1 MVRFPS
7 MAGPVRTFSLRT
19 YLLFLVIATAIPV
32 MLVGA
37 VLVSR
42 VVRDN
47 RVETERRL
55 LEAARVGASVV
66 DAELQGTI
74 RALQGLAE
82 SDRLVDSQLAEFRL
96 QAERVMT
103 TQPIW
108 AAVSLAGLDR
118 RQIVNTRQPVGDRL
132 PEVTDLDSFDR
143 AVQTRAPAIGT
154 LHVGKMT
161 QERGFLVRVPVLR
174 DGSVRYV
181 LSAWITS
188 KGFSSVL
195 GRQAPFPDEWVR
207 GVVDTNGVVV
217 ARSRDSE
224 RYVGQKGTA
233 AFLARYGK
241 TPDGVYRDI
250 ALDGTLVYGA
260 YSQAPASRWIAG
272 VGVPVSIVDA
282 AFKQSMVALAATT
295 LLLLSIGGGG
305 TYLLSRQ
312 ISRDISHA
320 AEDADAISLGLA
332 PSPVSSDITELRRL
346 QDGLVRSYA
355 LIETRQRERDEQVAR
370 ADAARA
376 EAEAADRAKDEF
388 LALLGHELRNPLA
401 PALTAV
407 HLLKQRGE
415 NGREREIIERQIRH
429 MARLVDDLLDVSRLR
444 RGAIE
449 LRREP
454 FDLAEAVSRAVEMTS
469 PIFTDKHHE
478 LVVEVPQGLIVDG
491 DRIRIAQVISNL
503 LSNAAKYT
511 EPHGRIVVDAR
522 QEYGEVVLECRDNGS
537 GITPELMPRVFDLFV
552 QGERG
557 LDRRQ
562 GGLGLGLAVA
572 RMLVERHGG
581 TIEVASAGPK
591 QGSTFV
597 VRLPAAASSA
607 MPPGVDL
614 PVAAAST
621 ARTGRVLVV
630 DDNHDALVMLL
641 DAFKHA
647 DIEAV
652 GAATA
657 KQAMDLA
664 TEIRPDVAVLDIG
677 LPDINGFELARSL
690 RALPG
695 GAWMRLIAVTGY
707 GREQDKAAARAA
719 GFDAFF
725 AKPVDMPTLL
735 HAMERVV
742 CDTRQA

>member
-1 MVRFPS
+1 
-7 MAGPVRTFSLRT
+7 MASPGRTFSLRT
-19 YLLFLVIATAIPV
+19 HLLFLVIATALPV

-42 VVRDN
+42 VITDN
-47 RVETERRL
+47 RLEAERRL
-55 LEAARVGASVV
+55 LEAARAGAAVV

-82 SDRLVDSQLAEFRL
+82 SDHLVDAELVEFRGL
-96 QAERVMT
+96 AGRVMA
-103 TQPIW
+103 TQPTW
-108 AAVSLAGLDR
+108 AAVSLSSLDH
-118 RQIVNTRQPVGDRL
+118 RQIVNTRRPMGDPL
-132 PEVTDLDSFDR
+132 PDVTDLDSFDR
-143 AVQTRAPAIGT
+143 AVRTRAPAIGA
-154 LHVGKMT
+154 LHVGEIS

-174 DGSVRYV
+174 AGQVIYV
-181 LSAWITS
+181 LSTWITS
-188 KGFSSVL
+188 QGFSSVL
-195 GRQAPFPDEWVR
+195 RRQAPFPDEWTR
-207 GVVDTNGVVV
+207 GVVDTSGVVV
-217 ARSRDSE
+217 ARSRDPE
-224 RYVGQKGTA
+224 RYVGQKGTP
-233 AFLARYGK
+233 AFLARYDE
-241 TPDGVYRDI
+241 TPEGVYRDV
-250 ALDGTLVYGA
+250 ALDGTSVYGA
-260 YSQAPASRWIAG
+260 YSRAPMSRWIAG
-272 VGVPVSIVDA
+272 VAVPSAVVDA
-282 AFKQSMVALAATT
+282 AFRQSMVALAAMT

-312 ISRDISHA
+312 ISREISQA
-320 AEDADAISLGLA
+320 VDDAEAISLGLP
-332 PSPVSSDITELRRL
+332 PSPVGSGITELQRL
-346 QDGLVRSYA
+346 QNGLVRSA
-355 LIETRQRERDEQVAR
+355 GLIETRQRERDELVAR

-407 HLLKQRGE
+407 HLMKQRGE
-415 NGREREIIERQIRH
+415 NSREREVIERQIRH

-478 LVVEVPQGLIVDG
+478 LIIDVPQGLIVDG

-511 EPHGRIVVDAR
+511 EPNGRVVLAAE
-522 QEYGEVVLECRDNGS
+522 QECGDIVLECRDNGG
-537 GITPELMPRVFDLFV
+537 GIAPELLPRVFDLFV

-572 RMLVERHGG
+572 RMLVDRHCG
-581 TIEVASAGPK
+581 TIEVSSAGPK

-597 VRLPAAASSA
+597 VRLPASSSAIRSGVDMPSPASSSVRA
-607 MPPGVDL
+607 
-614 PVAAAST
+614 
-621 ARTGRVLVV
+621 GRVLVV

-641 DAFKHA
+641 DAFKQA
-647 DIEAV
+647 DLEAV
-652 GAATA
+652 GAGTA
-657 KQAMDLA
+657 KEAMDLA
-664 TEIRPDVAVLDIG
+664 MAIQPDVAVLDIG
-677 LPDINGFELARSL
+677 LPDINGFDLARAL

-695 GAWMRLIAVTGY
+695 GAWIRLIAVTGY

-725 AKPVDMPTLL
+725 AKPVDIPTLL
-735 HAMERVV
+735 DAIERVSE
-742 CDTRQA
+742 TRQA

>member
-1 MVRFPS
+1 MPS
-7 MAGPVRTFSLRT
+7 SVRTFSLRT
-19 YLLFLVIATAIPV
+19 HLLFLVIATALPGMV
-32 MLVGA
+32 VGA
-37 VLVSR
+37 MLFSR
-42 VVRDN
+42 VIRDN
-47 RVETERRL
+47 RFEAERRL
-55 LEAARVGASVV
+55 LEAARAGAAVV

-82 SDRLVDSQLAEFRL
+82 SDRLVNPQLAEFRG
-96 QAERVMT
+96 QAERVMA
-103 TQPIW
+103 TQPTW
-108 AAVSLAGLDR
+108 AAISLTSLDR
-118 RQIVNTRQPVGDRL
+118 HQIVNTSRPIDERL
-132 PEVTDLDSFDR
+132 PEITDLDSFDR
-143 AVQTRAPAIGT
+143 AVRTKGPAIGT
-154 LHVGKMT
+154 LHVGKIT
-161 QERGFLVRVPVLR
+161 QQRGFLVRVPVLR
-174 DGSVRYV
+174 DGHVAYV

-188 KGFSSVL
+188 ERFSSVL
-195 GRQAPFPDEWVR
+195 RQQVPFPDEWAR

-217 ARSRDSE
+217 ARSREPE
-224 RYVGQKGTA
+224 RYVGQKGTT
-233 AFLARYGK
+233 AFLARYQQM
-241 TPDGVYRDI
+241 PEGVYRDV
-250 ALDGTLVYGA
+250 ALDGTAVYGA
-260 YSQAPASRWIAG
+260 YSHAPMSQWVAG
-272 VGVPVSIVDA
+272 VGVPAGVFDA
-282 AFKQSMVALAATT
+282 AFRQSMVALAAMT

-305 TYLLSRQ
+305 TYVLSRQ
-312 ISRDISHA
+312 ISREISQA
-320 AEDADAISLGLA
+320 AEDADAISVGLR
-332 PSPVSSDITELRRL
+332 PSPVRSGITELRRL
-346 QDGLVRSYA
+346 QNGLVQSFQ

-407 HLLKQRGE
+407 HLMKQRGE
-415 NGREREIIERQIRH
+415 NSREREIIERQIRH

-469 PIFTDKHHE
+469 PIYAEKHHE
-478 LVVEVPQGLIVDG
+478 LVVDVPQGLIVDG

-511 EPHGRIVVDAR
+511 EPHGRVVVAAR
-522 QEYGEVVLECRDNGS
+522 QQYGDIVLECRDNGS
-537 GITPELMPRVFDLFV
+537 GIPSELLPRVFDVFV

-572 RMLVERHGG
+572 RMLVDRHGG
-581 TIEVASAGPK
+581 SIEVSSGGPK
-591 QGSTFV
+591 QGSMFV
-597 VRLPAAASSA
+597 VRLPAASSSA
-607 MPPGVDL
+607 MRPG
-614 PVAAAST
+614 PEMPAS
-621 ARTGRVLVV
+621 AVSRVRAGRVLVV

-641 DAFKHA
+641 DALKQA

-652 GAATA
+652 GAGTA
-657 KQAMDLA
+657 KEAMDLA
-664 TEIRPDVAVLDIG
+664 NVVRPDVAVLDIG
-677 LPDINGFELARSL
+677 LPDVNGFDLARAL

-695 GAWMRLIAVTGY
+695 GSWIRLIAVTGY

-735 HAMERVV
+735 DAMERVS
-742 CDTRQA
+742 DTHQT

>member
-1 MVRFPS
+1 
-7 MAGPVRTFSLRT
+7 MARPVRTFSLRT
-19 YLLFLVIATAIPV
+19 HLLFLVIATALPV

-42 VVRDN
+42 VMTDN
-47 RVETERRL
+47 RLEAERRL
-55 LEAARVGASVV
+55 LEAARAGAAVV

-82 SDRLVDSQLAEFRL
+82 SDRLVEAQLAEFRG
-96 QAERVMT
+96 QAERVMA
-103 TQPIW
+103 TQPTW
-108 AAVSLAGLDR
+108 TAVSLTALDR
-118 RQIVNTRQPVGDRL
+118 RQIVNTRRPMGELL

-143 AVQTRAPAIGT
+143 AVRTRAPAIGT
-154 LHVGKMT
+154 LHVGKLT
-161 QERGFLVRVPVLR
+161 QELGFLVRVPVLR
-174 DGSVRYV
+174 DGRVLYV

-188 KGFSSVL
+188 QDFSSVL
-195 GRQAPFPDEWVR
+195 LRQAPFPDEWVR
-207 GVVDTNGVVV
+207 GVVDDGGVVV
-217 ARSRDSE
+217 ARSRDPA

-233 AFLARYGK
+233 AFLARYDK
-241 TPDGVYRDI
+241 TPEGVYRDI
-250 ALDGTLVYGA
+250 ALDGTPVYGA
-260 YSQAPASRWIAG
+260 YSQAPMSRWIAG
-272 VGVPVSIVDA
+272 VAVPAPLVDA
-282 AFKQSMVALAATT
+282 AFNQSMVALAAMT

-312 ISRDISHA
+312 ISRDISQA
-320 AEDADAISLGLA
+320 AADADAISAGLA
-332 PSPVSSDITELRRL
+332 PSPVSSAITELQRL
-346 QDGLVRSYA
+346 QDGLVRSHA
-355 LIETRQRERDEQVAR
+355 LLDTRQRERDEQVAR

-407 HLLKQRGE
+407 HLMKQRGE
-415 NGREREIIERQIRH
+415 NGREREILERQIRH

-454 FDLAEAVSRAVEMTS
+454 FDLADAVSRAVEMTS

-478 LVVEVPQGLIVDG
+478 LVIEVPQGLIVDG

-511 EPHGRIVVDAR
+511 EQHGRVVLEAR
-522 QEYGEVVLECRDNGS
+522 QVYGEIILECRDNGS
-537 GITPELMPRVFDLFV
+537 GIPPELLPRVFDLFV

-572 RMLVERHGG
+572 RMLVDRHGG

-597 VRLPAAASSA
+597 VRLPAAPSSAMRPLVELPLSAASSA
-607 MPPGVDL
+607 R
-614 PVAAAST
+614 A
-621 ARTGRVLVV
+621 GRVLVV

-647 DIEAV
+647 EIEAV

-657 KQAMDLA
+657 KEAMDLA
-664 TEIRPDVAVLDIG
+664 AAIRPDVAVLDIG
-677 LPDINGFELARSL
+677 LPDINGFDLARSL
-690 RALPG
+690 RGLPG
-695 GAWMRLIAVTGY
+695 GAWIRLIAVTGY

-725 AKPVDMPTLL
+725 AKPVDIPTLL
-735 HAMERVV
+735 HAMERVGF
-742 CDTRQA
+742 DTRPT

>member
-1 MVRFPS
+1 MRR
-7 MAGPVRTFSLRT
+7 AVRTFSLRT
-19 YLLFLVIATAIPV
+19 HLLFLVIATALPV

-42 VVRDN
+42 VIKDN
-47 RVETERRL
+47 RLEAERRL
-55 LEAARVGASVV
+55 LEAARAGAAVV

-82 SDRLVDSQLAEFRL
+82 SDRLMDAQLAEFRR

-103 TQPIW
+103 TQPAW
-108 AAVSLAGLDR
+108 AAVSLATLDH
-118 RQIVNTRQPVGDRL
+118 RQIVNTRRPMGAPL
-132 PEVTDLDSFDR
+132 PEVTDLVSFDR

-154 LHVGKMT
+154 LHVGRIT

-174 DGSVRYV
+174 EGQVLYV

-188 KGFSSVL
+188 QGFSSVL
-195 GRQAPFPDEWVR
+195 RRQAPFPDEWVR
-207 GVVDTNGVVV
+207 GVVDSSGVVV
-217 ARSRDSE
+217 ARSRDPE
-224 RYVGQKGTA
+224 RYVGQKGTP
-233 AFLARYGK
+233 AFLARYGG
-241 TPDGVYRDI
+241 TPEGVYRDV
-250 ALDGTLVYGA
+250 ALDGTEVYGA
-260 YSQAPASRWIAG
+260 YSHAPTSQWVAG
-272 VGVPVSIVDA
+272 VAVPAPVVDA
-282 AFKQSMVALAATT
+282 AFRQSMVALAAMT
-295 LLLLSIGGGG
+295 LLLLSVGGGG

-312 ISRDISHA
+312 ISRDISKA
-320 AEDADAISLGLA
+320 AADADAISAGLA
-332 PSPVSSDITELRRL
+332 PSTVSSEITELRRL
-346 QDGLVRSYA
+346 QDGLVRSHA

-407 HLLKQRGE
+407 HLMKQRGE
-415 NGREREIIERQIRH
+415 DSREREIIERQIRH

-454 FDLAEAVSRAVEMTS
+454 FELADAVSRAVEMTT
-469 PIFTDKHHE
+469 PIFAEKHHE
-478 LVVEVPQGLIVDG
+478 LVIDVPPGLAVDG

-511 EPHGRIVVDAR
+511 DPHGRVVIEAR
-522 QEYGEVVLECRDNGS
+522 QLYGEIVLNCRDNGG
-537 GITPELMPRVFDLFV
+537 GIAPELLPRVFDLFV

-572 RMLVERHGG
+572 RMLVDRHGG
-581 TIEVASAGPK
+581 TIEVSSAGVK

-597 VRLPAAASSA
+597 VRLPAAQGSAMRPGADVAAPAASSA
-607 MPPGVDL
+607 R
-614 PVAAAST
+614 A
-621 ARTGRVLVV
+621 GRVLVV

-647 DIEAV
+647 DIDAV
-652 GAATA
+652 GAETA
-657 KQAMDLA
+657 KEAIDLA
-664 TEIRPDVAVLDIG
+664 TKVQPDVAVLDIG
-677 LPDINGFELARSL
+677 LPDVNGFDLARSL

-735 HAMERVV
+735 HAMEHVV
-742 CDTRQA
+742 SETRQA

>member
-1 MVRFPS
+1 MP
-7 MAGPVRTFSLRT
+7 GPVRTFSLRT

-47 RVETERRL
+47 RLETETRL
-55 LEAARVGASVV
+55 LEAARSGAAVV

-82 SDRLVDSQLAEFRL
+82 SDRLVDAQLAEFRG

-108 AAVSLAGLDR
+108 TAVSLAGLDR

-154 LHVGKMT
+154 LHVGGMT

-250 ALDGTLVYGA
+250 ALDGTPVYGA

-511 EPHGRIVVDAR
+511 EPHGRIVVNAR
-522 QEYGEVVLECRDNGS
+522 QEYGQVVLECRDNGS

-607 MPPGVDL
+607 MRPVDL

-621 ARTGRVLVV
+621 ARAGRVLVV
-630 DDNHDALVMLL
+630 DDNRDALVMLL

-652 GAATA
+652 GAETA

-664 TEIRPDVAVLDIG
+664 TAIRPDVAVLDIG

-725 AKPVDMPTLL
+725 AKPVDIPTLL

-742 CDTRQA
+742 SDTRQA